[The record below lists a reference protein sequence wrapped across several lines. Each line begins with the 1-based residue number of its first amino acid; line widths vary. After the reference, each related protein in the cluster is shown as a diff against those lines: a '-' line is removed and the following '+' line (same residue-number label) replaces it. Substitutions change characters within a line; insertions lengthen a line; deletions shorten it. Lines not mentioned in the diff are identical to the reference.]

1 MPRSILIA
9 EDDRALCRSLVRTIE
24 KLGYSVR
31 GVHDGSTALEAVE
44 ESRPD
49 LLILDLLLPKVDGLG
64 VVRKLRMR
72 ERTQEIPVVA
82 ISGVYRG
89 PSVARDL
96 EGAGVSVFLE
106 KPFSARDL
114 ASHLETLLG
123 PAETEVPQT
132 QESERCDLSRN
143 PAPKILWAPMRDGL
157 TGVLHFK
164 RGKRQKELL
173 LRDGT
178 PTAVRSNLVKETLS
192 RRLFDAGHIDERAY
206 QEAQRRGRA
215 TGQPQGALLVKLGAI
230 SQPQMERALVDQAR
244 EKLLDLLCWTE
255 GEAWFV
261 QSAREVDRGTELEG
275 WSPRRMMIEGA
286 GRINPSVLESELA
299 PYRACEVTVAADA
312 LEGENLCGA
321 TKALLGALNRE
332 KRVEALLRDHSASL
346 YALWLV
352 GALSFEGAGSED
364 AKPTPAAPTPAE
376 PSSGP
381 EQLEERKRQQAKQ
394 NHFEVL
400 GLDPKASEADARNA
414 FVGLAKRYHPDKV
427 GTSSP
432 EMQVLAAEV
441 FSRISQAHEVL
452 SNPERRR
459 NYLKELKKGSSARAD
474 KDKVTRI
481 VSAEQQFRKAEE
493 LVKRRQYPE
502 AIEALRWALKLD
514 PDEGEFHALLG
525 WASFLAAPKDLTVK
539 KEAIEHM
546 QKATALAPNSPSGY
560 YYTGKLY
567 KACEDPDLAE
577 KMFRKVLELR
587 PEHTEANQ
595 ELRLFQ
601 MRRSKGDRG
610 GKSLFGR
617 GTKK

>member
-9 EDDRALCRSLVRTIE
+9 EDDRALCRSLVRTTE

-31 GVHDGSTALEAVE
+31 GVHDGSAALEAVE
-44 ESRPD
+44 ENTPD

-72 ERTQEIPVVA
+72 ERTQDIAVVA

-106 KPFSARDL
+106 KPFSTRDL

-123 PAETEVPQT
+123 PAEVEAPQE
-132 QESERCDLSRN
+132 QEYERCDLSRN
-143 PAPKILWAPMRDGL
+143 PAPKVLWAPMRDGL
-157 TGVLHFK
+157 SGVLHFK

-178 PTAVRSNLVKETLS
+178 PSAVRSNLVKETLS

-215 TGQPQGALLVKLGAI
+215 TGQPQGGLLVKLGAI
-230 SQPQMERALVDQAR
+230 SQAEMERALVDQAR
-244 EKLLDLLCWTE
+244 EKLLNLLSWTE

-261 QSAREVDRGTELEG
+261 PSARKIDRGTELEG
-275 WSPRRMMIEGA
+275 WAPRRMLIEGA
-286 GRINPSVLESELA
+286 GRIDPSVLESELE

-321 TKALLGALNRE
+321 AKALLGALKRE

-346 YALWLV
+346 YAMWLA
-352 GALSFEGAGSED
+352 GALSFGGAGSED
-364 AKPTPAAPTPAE
+364 AKLTPAK
-376 PSSGP
+376 PSSEP
-381 EQLEERKRQQAKQ
+381 EQLEELKRKQAKQ

-427 GTSSP
+427 GTSRP
-432 EMQVLAAEV
+432 EVQALAAEV
-441 FSRISQAHEVL
+441 FARISQAHEIL
-452 SNPERRR
+452 SAPERRR

-514 PDEGEFHALLG
+514 PEEGEFHALLG
-525 WASFLAAPKDLTVK
+525 WASFLSAPKDLTVK

-546 QKATALAPNSPSGY
+546 QKATALAPKSPSGY
-560 YYTGKLY
+560 YYMGKLY
-567 KACEDPDLAE
+567 KTCEDPDLAE

-587 PEHTEANQ
+587 PDHTEANQ
-595 ELRLFQ
+595 ELRLFE

-610 GKSLFGR
+610 SKKLFGR
-617 GTKK
+617 GMKK